1 LFVGAFLFFLSSFFH
16 QTNKHSYGARLFEAG
31 HDVQFYMRS
40 PHYETCRRDGLRVT
54 SVHGKVEICSQDLKV
69 FRQTSDM
76 DAADWIVISL
86 KSSSLQAAIPTLIVP
101 SLLKADNSTRILVI
115 MNGLVEDDLIH
126 LMKQATGQIM
136 DNNDTDATDNDKNE
150 PLHRCRA
157 LYGGMALICCNRLCP
172 GHVDHS
178 YAGLLSAGVA
188 CSNGSSNDEDRLAFE
203 NLWSSNTKQDIAWE
217 SCLLRGRWKKM
228 LWNLPFNG
236 ISVAMGGIT
245 VDKIVQDESLRQ
257 LAMNIM
263 DETIA
268 AANAEMLHRHGPGRY
283 EPLTLEDKEQM
294 MVFTDKMGPYRT
306 STMLD
311 LVNRQTMEV
320 EYLFGK
326 PVERAERLG
335 VPVPHLKTILA
346 MIQAYQRF
354 YNLF

>member
-1 LFVGAFLFFLSSFFH
+1 MFSFLYN
-16 QTNKHSYGARLFEAG
+16 TSYGARLFEAG

-40 PHYETCRRDGLRVT
+40 PHVEACREHGLRVT
-54 SVHGKVEICSQDLKV
+54 SVHGAVEIAAHDL
-69 FRQTSDM
+69 QAYSDTRDM
-76 DAADWIVISL
+76 SPADWIVVSL
-86 KSSSLQAAIPTLIVP
+86 KSSSLAAIPALIVSS
-101 SLLKADNSTRILVI
+101 SLLQPDNSTRILVI
-115 MNGLVEDDLIH
+115 MNGLVEDDLIQM
-126 LMKQATGQIM
+126 MKRATGQV
-136 DNNDTDATDNDKNE
+136 DDSSHSNE
-150 PLHRCRA
+150 PLHCCRA
-157 LYGGMALICCNRLCP
+157 LYGGMALICCNRLRP

-188 CSNGSSNDEDRLAFE
+188 CRSNGSDDNDNGEKDDEDRLAFE
-203 NLWSSNTKQDIAWE
+203 SLWCSSIKDQEIAWE
-217 SCLLRGRWKKM
+217 SSLLRGRWKKM

-245 VDKIVQDESLRQ
+245 VDKIMQDASLRQ
-257 LAMNIM
+257 LSMSIM

-268 AANAEMLHRHGPGRY
+268 AANAEMQQHHKKHGCGRY
-283 EPLTLEDKEQM
+283 DPLTSQDKEQM
-294 MVFTDKMGPYRT
+294 MAFTDKMGVYKT

-320 EYLFGK
+320 EYLFCK

-354 YNLF
+354 YNLL

>member
-1 LFVGAFLFFLSSFFH
+1 MSLL
-16 QTNKHSYGARLFEAG
+16 NSYGARLFEAG

-40 PHYETCRRDGLRVT
+40 PHYETCQRDGLRVT
-54 SVHGKVEICSQDLKV
+54 SVHGKVEIGATDLPV
-69 FRQTSDM
+69 FDQTRDM
-76 DAADWIVISL
+76 AAADWIVISL
-86 KSSSLQAAIPTLIVP
+86 KSSSLQAAIPKLIVP

-115 MNGLVEDDLIH
+115 MNGLVEDDLIN
-126 LMKQATGQIM
+126 LLQQATGQIM
-136 DNNDTDATDNDKNE
+136 NDNNSDKNHE

-157 LYGGMALICCNRLCP
+157 LYGGMALICCNRLRP
-172 GHVDHS
+172 GLVDHS

-188 CSNGSSNDEDRLAFE
+188 CSSSNNGMSDNNNDEEHRLAFE
-203 NLWSSNTKQDIAWE
+203 SLWSSSTKQDIAWE

-245 VDKIVQDESLRQ
+245 VDKIVQDASLRQ
-257 LAMNIM
+257 LAMNVM

-268 AANAEMLHRHGPGRY
+268 AANAELLHRHGPGGY
-283 EPLTLEDKEQM
+283 EPLTVQDKEQM
-294 MVFTDKMGPYRT
+294 MAFTDKMGPYRT

-320 EYLFGK
+320 EYLFCK
-326 PVERAERLG
+326 PVERAEQLG